1 MYRYVV
7 PREVDV
13 PPMSLGQLVVNYQIL
28 PNPGGIFGGTV
39 SVVAGSWASHQ
50 LGIEEIKEHKEN
62 QDPKNT

>member
-1 MYRYVV
+1 
-7 PREVDV
+7 
-13 PPMSLGQLVVNYQIL
+13 MSLGQLVVNYQIL